1 MWSSAPLKKHFQTNS
16 IAGIPPLTPIKCPPG
31 YTVVPISRPSTSA
44 ATAIEPK
51 ASAPSTMFTMT
62 KCKLQKLTYEHGY
75 SEPISSGR
83 EFQFFGAHLT
93 SKSRMDMRVGAFDR
107 YTLPICGK
115 NTELVCKTSQFFFW
129 DAKVENFVNFRYSRM
144 ANSRHF

>member
-1 MWSSAPLKKHFQTNS
+1 MGCCVSW
-16 IAGIPPLTPIKCPPG
+16 PIILQHDFLCPFFLI
-31 YTVVPISRPSTSA
+31 VN
-44 ATAIEPK
+44 
-51 ASAPSTMFTMT
+51 
-62 KCKLQKLTYEHGY
+62 EHGY

-115 NTELVCKTSQFFFW
+115 NTELVCRTSQFFFW
-129 DAKVENFVNFRYSRM
+129 DAKVENFFLTSEMSGICHSGVSKIYKIFNFGVPEKTLRGPAY
-144 ANSRHF
+144 

>member
-1 MWSSAPLKKHFQTNS
+1 MKFKNQRNRN
-16 IAGIPPLTPIKCPPG
+16 I
-31 YTVVPISRPSTSA
+31 V
-44 ATAIEPK
+44 
-51 ASAPSTMFTMT
+51 
-62 KCKLQKLTYEHGY
+62 QYEYGY
-75 SEPISSGR
+75 SEPMSSGR

-115 NTELVCKTSQFFFW
+115 NTELVCRTSQFFFFW

-144 ANSRHF
+144 ANSRNLYGICHSGVSKICKVLHFGVPEKKLRGLAY